1 MTGLAK
7 AFRDV
12 AAPTAL
18 AAFAALASP
27 AQAQDEE
34 ASDGGGQV
42 TIYGW
47 LAGAT
52 GEFTPFAGAPS
63 LEFNNSFGEALED
76 LDAAFF
82 ASGQF
87 RRDRFVV
94 IADVSYAS
102 LSREGIVPPGIPASG
117 EVSQL
122 AITALAGLR
131 VEDDAD
137 LKVDLLAGARLWN
150 LDGRVEVPLAGVSA
164 APDRTFVDPVVAAR
178 VNIGLAPRLSAI
190 VNADIGGFGIGSDF
204 TYQVVGT
211 LNYRIARSTWVSAG
225 WRHLH
230 LDYEDAGTAF
240 EGSQTG
246 PLLGVTQRF

>member
-1 MTGLAK
+1 MMRFPIGTC
-7 AFRDV
+7 
-12 AAPTAL
+12 AAAMMAATAI
-18 AAFAALASP
+18 S
-27 AQAQDEE
+27 AQAQEVAEE
-34 ASDGGGQV
+34 EFRDTGAQI

-63 LEFNNSFGEALED
+63 LELDNSFGEVLED

-94 IADVSYAS
+94 VADISYAS
-102 LSREGIVPPGIPASG
+102 LSREGLVPPGVPASG

-122 AITALAGLR
+122 AITAVAGAR
-131 VEDDAD
+131 VEEGEK
-137 LKVDLLAGARLWN
+137 LTVDLLAGARLWN
-150 LDGRVEVPLAGVSA
+150 LEGQVEVPLVGVSV

-178 VNIGLAPRLSAI
+178 VNLRLAPRLSTI
-190 VNADIGGFGIGSDF
+190 IHADIGGLGVGSDF
-204 TYQVVGT
+204 TYQLVGT
-211 LNYRIARSTWVSAG
+211 LNYRIARRTFVSAG

-230 LDYEDAGTAF
+230 LDYDDAGTTF

-246 PLLGVTQRF
+246 PLVGLTQRF